1 MDIIQIILRKPELTT
16 DNEYVKQLLLKQF
29 KIISKTF
36 KKKFMRLQYRR
47 FNLYKDQDL
56 KFPTCSKYWH
66 NGLEITKFKF

>member
-56 KFPTCSKYWH
+56 KFPTCFEYWH